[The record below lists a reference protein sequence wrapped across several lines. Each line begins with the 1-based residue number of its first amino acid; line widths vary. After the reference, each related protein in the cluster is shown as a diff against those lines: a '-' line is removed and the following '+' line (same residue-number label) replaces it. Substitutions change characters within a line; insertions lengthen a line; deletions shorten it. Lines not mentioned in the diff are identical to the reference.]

1 MKRGQSRLTS
11 SISSRLCL
19 SARLAEVVVDVGPL
33 LLAHVSGIMRC
44 GSVWACPVCAPV
56 VRGRRARDIDEG
68 VAPWLGHDRSLQGRS
83 TPDADVEPSKSGH
96 GTVLFLT
103 LTLRHHLA
111 DGLAGRLAVVS
122 WALRHVLKGAPWK
135 RRKEALGYV
144 GAIRAVE
151 VTYGRNGW
159 HPHLHALLFFEREL
173 SARELADLKAW
184 LFGRWGSVCEAR
196 GFGSITRANGVDL
209 RPVRASGN
217 ELGEYLT
224 KVDGGWGA
232 GLELA
237 RADLK
242 GGRRSGSRSPFSILR
257 EFLETG
263 DAELLA
269 LWKEYEAATFG
280 KRAIVWSRGLR
291 ARLGLAAE
299 VSDEEAAAAEGEDVE
314 LWLRALVGSKAWEGH
329 RRAGTGGQLLARI
342 EEAAAGGLRGVHR
355 WTEEGS

>member
-1 MKRGQSRLTS
+1 MKAGQSRLTS

-33 LLAHVSGIMRC
+33 LLAHVTGIMRC

-56 VRGRRARDIDEG
+56 VRGRRAREIDQG
-68 VAPWLGHDRSLQGRS
+68 TGFWLGLDRSETRRNAPEVS
-83 TPDADVEPSKSGH
+83 VNPSESGH
-96 GTVLFLT
+96 GSVLFLT
-103 LTLRHHLA
+103 LTVRHHLA
-111 DGLAGRLAVVS
+111 DGLANRLGVVTR
-122 WALRHVLKGAPWK
+122 ALGQVLSGAPWD

-144 GAIRAVE
+144 GAIRAAE
-151 VTYGRNGW
+151 ITYGRNGW
-159 HPHLHALLFFEREL
+159 HPHLHALLFFDREL
-173 SARELADLKAW
+173 SVRELADLKAW
-184 LFGRWGSVCEAR
+184 LYGRWGSVCEAR
-196 GFGSITRANGVDL
+196 GFGSITKANGVDL

-217 ELGEYLT
+217 ELGDYLT

-314 LWLRALVGSKAWEGH
+314 LWLRALVGSKAWEAH

-342 EEAAAGGLRGVHR
+342 EEAAASGLRGVHR
-355 WTEEGS
+355 WTEERS